1 MDARIDPILHDPAEA
16 MLRERLMK
24 GMIPEV
30 DTAQAVD
37 KVLAKIDH
45 LRGENAAL
53 RYENDRLN
61 HRADQKQK
69 AKARRRER
77 EKRNMAISL
86 AILIVGALL
95 ISIIGNLFGCLIFTA
110 FGIF

>member
-1 MDARIDPILHDPAEA
+1 MDARLDVILHDPAEA
-16 MLRERLMK
+16 MLREKLMT

-37 KVLAKIDH
+37 KVLAKIDR

-53 RYENDRLN
+53 RYENEKLN
-61 HRADQKQK
+61 RRADQKQK
-69 AKARRRER
+69 AVARRRER
-77 EKRNMAISL
+77 EKRDIAMSR
-86 AILIVGALL
+86 AILIMGALL